1 MKSRAILW
9 GVVDW
14 IFLLSVL
21 TVNYLANAMPLGGR
35 TTGEISDGF
44 HALFVPAGYAFSI
57 WGLIYLALIG
67 FAVFSVLPTQREN
80 PRVRATDG
88 WFALSSA
95 ANCGWL
101 FSWHYG
107 LYALNMA
114 LMLVLLGSLIP
125 LYASQR
131 GPGADKA
138 PLSAATRV
146 LALAPFSLYL
156 GWISVAAIANASAVL
171 SWAGWGG
178 WGISPVAWTVIV
190 SCLAGVLS
198 ALMSLRYGELI
209 FPAVI
214 VWALI
219 AVIVRGSAQ
228 PEIVRGCVAGI
239 AVAVTGAVAG
249 QFVRRRAR

>member
-1 MKSRAILW
+1 MRSRAILW

-14 IFLLSVL
+14 ILLLCVL
-21 TVNYLANAMPLGGR
+21 VINYLSNALPLGGR

-57 WGLIYLALIG
+57 WGLIYLALLG
-67 FAVFSVLPTQREN
+67 FAVFKVLPSQREN

-95 ANCGWL
+95 ANIGWL
-101 FSWHYG
+101 FTWHYG

-114 LMLVLLGSLIP
+114 LMLALLGSLISIYVLQRSPSKGKIP
-125 LYASQR
+125 LDMST
-131 GPGADKA
+131 G
-138 PLSAATRV
+138 V

-156 GWISVAAIANASAVL
+156 GWISVATIANASAVL
-171 SWAGWGG
+171 SWAGWDG
-178 WGISPVAWTVIV
+178 WGISLVAWTVIV

-198 ALMSLRYGELI
+198 ALISLRNRELI

-214 VWALI
+214 AWALI
-219 AVIVRGSAQ
+219 AVIVRRSAQ
-228 PEIVRGCVAGI
+228 PEIVMGCAAGI
-239 AVAVTGAVAG
+239 AVAVAGAVVG
-249 QFVRRRAR
+249 QFIRRPAR